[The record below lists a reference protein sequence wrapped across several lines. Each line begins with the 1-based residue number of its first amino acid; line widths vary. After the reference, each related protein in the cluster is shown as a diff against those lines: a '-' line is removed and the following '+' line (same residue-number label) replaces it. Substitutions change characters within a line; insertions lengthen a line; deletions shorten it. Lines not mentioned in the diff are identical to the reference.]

1 MNRKLFWIGGAT
13 LAVAALAALFFASGM
28 PTWAQGNEA
37 RVQRTLNVFGQGVV
51 KVVPDALQATV
62 GVETE
67 SLNLSDALAENNG
80 RMASVL
86 ALLKSLG
93 VEDRD
98 VQTVQFY
105 ISDRRDNDGHI
116 TGFFVTNNVQ
126 VTLRDLNAAGDILDQ
141 LVQAG
146 ANSVSGIQLTITD
159 ASELVSQARALAVQ
173 DAKAKAK
180 ELATAAGMFLGN
192 PITISESGGYESFAV
207 ARAATA
213 QFDKSVPIASGE
225 LSVSISVSIVYELF

>member
-1 MNRKLFWIGGAT
+1 MNKKLFWIGGAT
-13 LAVAALAALFFASGM
+13 LAVAALAVLFVASGM
-28 PTWAQGNEA
+28 TTWAQDDEA
-37 RVQRTLNVFGQGVV
+37 RVQRTLSVFGQGVV
-51 KVVPDALQATV
+51 KAVPDALQATV
-62 GVETE
+62 GVESE
-67 SLNLSDALAENNG
+67 SLNLSDALAENNT

-105 ISDRRDNDGHI
+105 ISERRDNDGRI
-116 TGFFVTNNVQ
+116 TGFFVINNVQ
-126 VTLRDLNAAGDILDQ
+126 VTLRDLNAAGGILDQ

-146 ANSVSGIQLTITD
+146 ANSVSSIQLTISD
-159 ASELVSQARALAVQ
+159 ASELVVQARALAVQ
-173 DAKAKAK
+173 NAKDKAK

-207 ARAATA
+207 ARAAA
-213 QFDKSVPIASGE
+213 AEFDKAVPIAAGE
-225 LSVSISVSIVYELF
+225 LSVTIGVSIVYEMF